1 MGPGDLK
8 LPDKKLTDRKMPPTA
23 ASIPEHE
30 SAYHTSLSSGVQEEN
45 TVATTENGN
54 STLLS
59 RGSSPHGLDGAQ
71 DTSSFTKSSATS
83 STRSATTTTSS
94 LTSTTHTSGNGF
106 SVVTASS
113 SAAMPGN
120 FPEEQSGSTFFTA
133 PDFGKPVVV
142 DEVQA
147 KKDFQQE
154 EALSPT
160 QEQKTF

>member
-8 LPDKKLTDRKMPPTA
+8 LPDKKLTNRKMPLT

-30 SAYHTSLSSGVQEEN
+30 STHHTSFTSGVQEEN
-45 TVATTENGN
+45 TVSTTGNGS

-59 RGSSPHGLDGAQ
+59 GGSSPHGLDGTK
-71 DTSSFTKSSATS
+71 DGSSFFKSSASS
-83 STRSATTTTSS
+83 STHSESTTTSS
-94 LTSTTHTSGNGF
+94 LTTTHTSGNG
-106 SVVTASS
+106 SGVVTASN

-120 FPEEQSGSTFFTA
+120 FPVEQSGSTFFSE
-133 PDFGKPVVV
+133 PNFGGPVVV

-147 KKDFQQE
+147 KKDFQHE